1 MLPLDV
7 PMLSTQPK
15 LTLATND
22 DDDDGSDEEFPKAV
36 INRLVGLK
44 QIQVFTL

>member
-1 MLPLDV
+1 
-7 PMLSTQPK
+7 

-44 QIQVFTL
+44 QIQVIDNRTVIFALM